1 MMSPQGS
8 KTIAHDMVTE
18 TCTGARARPLAR
30 WSLKRTFTAL
40 RYRNYRLW
48 FMGQL
53 SSLIGTW
60 MQTTAQGF
68 LVFQLTN
75 SPAYLGLVGFASGV
89 PSLVFMM
96 YGGVIADRMPRRN
109 LLVVTQTFM
118 MILAFILAILAFAGS
133 VQPWHIV
140 VLSLLLGT
148 ANAFD
153 TPARQSFVSELVE
166 REDLGN
172 AIALNSTMFQ
182 AAMVVGPAAAG
193 ITYALLGPALCFTI
207 NAISFLAVITAL
219 LMMRVKPTVAS
230 LRATSAWQELRAG
243 LYYIIAHP
251 IIRTIIALVSLTSIF
266 GMSFNVLFPDWAVV
280 VLGGDATTNGWLQSA
295 RGVGSLSG
303 ALMIAS
309 LGRFKLKGKLLTI
322 GSLVFPLALILFAQV
337 RALPLSLLALFIVG
351 WGYMSLFNMGNVL
364 IQTHVDDE
372 LRGRVMSVYA
382 LAFGGLMPLGA
393 LLAGIVADQVGS
405 PTTIVA
411 GALITLAL
419 SLSVWWRVPQLRSL
433 E

>member
-1 MMSPQGS
+1 MARD
-8 KTIAHDMVTE
+8 TVTE
-18 TCTGARARPLAR
+18 TGTAKSERRLPR
-30 WSLKRTFTAL
+30 WSLQRTFTAL

-68 LVFQLTN
+68 LIYQLTN

-89 PSLVFMM
+89 PSLLFMM
-96 YGGVIADRMPRRN
+96 YGGVIADRLPRRN
-109 LLVVTQTFM
+109 LLLVTQGSM
-118 MILAFILAILAFAGS
+118 MILAFILTTLTFTES
-133 VQPWHIV
+133 VQPWHII

-182 AAMVVGPAAAG
+182 GAMVVGPAVAG
-193 ITYALLGPALCFTI
+193 ITYALLGPALCFAI
-207 NAISFLAVITAL
+207 NGISFLAVLTAL
-219 LMMRVKPTVAS
+219 LMMRVKATVAPV
-230 LRATSAWQELRAG
+230 RVTSAWQDLREG
-243 LYYIIAHP
+243 IRYIIAHP

-266 GMSFNVLFPDWAVV
+266 GMGFNVLFPDWAVV

-309 LGRFKLKGKLLTI
+309 FGRFKFKGKLLTI
-322 GSLVFPLALILFAQV
+322 GSLVFPFALILFAQV
-337 RALPLSLLALFIVG
+337 RALPLSLLTLTLVG
-351 WGYMSLFNMGNVL
+351 WSYMSLFNMGNVL
-364 IQTHVDDE
+364 IQTHVEDE

-393 LLAGIVADQVGS
+393 LLAGTVADQVGS
-405 PTTIVA
+405 PTAIVA

-419 SLSVWWRVPQLRSL
+419 AVLVYWQVPNLRAL

>member
-1 MMSPQGS
+1 MLSPQGS
-8 KTIAHDMVTE
+8 KTIADDMVTE
-18 TCTGARARPLAR
+18 TGIAASAHPLAR

-48 FMGQL
+48 FIGQL
-53 SSLIGTW
+53 ASLIGTW

-89 PSLVFMM
+89 PSLLFMM
-96 YGGVIADRMPRRN
+96 FGGVIADRMPRRN
-109 LLVVTQTFM
+109 LLVVTQTSM
-118 MILAFILAILAFAGS
+118 MILAFVLATLTFAGN
-133 VQPWHIV
+133 VQPWHIIT
-140 VLSLLLGT
+140 LSLLLGT

-182 AAMVVGPAAAG
+182 AAMVVGPA
-193 ITYALLGPALCFTI
+193 LCFTI
-207 NAISFLAVITAL
+207 NAISFFAVITAL
-219 LMMRVKPTVAS
+219 LMMHVKPTAVPV
-230 LRATSAWQELRAG
+230 RATSPWQDLRAG
-243 LYYIIAHP
+243 LRYIIAHP
-251 IIRTIIALVSLTSIF
+251 IIRTVIALVSLTSVF

-303 ALMIAS
+303 ALIIAS
-309 LGRFKLKGKLLTI
+309 LGRFKFKGKLLTV
-322 GSLVFPLALILFAQV
+322 GSFVFPLALILFALV
-337 RALPLSLLALFIVG
+337 RALPLSLLTLFIVG

-419 SLSVWWRVPQLRSL
+419 AVSVWWRVPNLRLL

>member
-1 MMSPQGS
+1 M
-8 KTIAHDMVTE
+8 AHDTVTE
-18 TCTGARARPLAR
+18 TGPATSEHRLPR
-30 WSLKRTFTAL
+30 WSLQRTFTAL
-40 RYRNYRLW
+40 QYRNYRLW

-68 LVFQLTN
+68 LIYQLTN

-89 PSLVFMM
+89 PSLIFMM
-96 YGGVIADRMPRRN
+96 YGGVIADRLPRRN
-109 LLVVTQTFM
+109 LLIVTQGSM
-118 MILAFILAILAFAGS
+118 MILAFILAMLTFAGT
-133 VQPWHIV
+133 VQPWHII

-182 AAMVVGPAAAG
+182 GAMVVGPAVAG
-193 ITYALLGPALCFTI
+193 ITYVLLGPALCFAI
-207 NAISFLAVITAL
+207 NGISFLAVLTAL
-219 LMMRVKPTVAS
+219 LMMRVKATVAPV
-230 LRATSAWQELRAG
+230 RVTSAWQDLRAG
-243 LYYIIAHP
+243 IRYIIAHP

-266 GMSFNVLFPDWAVV
+266 GMGFNVLFPDWAVV

-309 LGRFKLKGKLLTI
+309 LGRFKFKGKLLTI
-322 GSLVFPLALILFAQV
+322 GSLVFPLALILFAQFRV
-337 RALPLSLLALFIVG
+337 LPLSLLTLFIVG

-393 LLAGIVADQVGS
+393 LLAGTVADQVGS
-405 PTTIVA
+405 PTAIVA
-411 GALITLAL
+411 GALVTLAL
-419 SLSVWWRVPQLRSL
+419 AVAVWWRVPKLRAL

>member
-1 MMSPQGS
+1 MARD
-8 KTIAHDMVTE
+8 TVTE
-18 TCTGARARPLAR
+18 TGTAKSERRLPR
-30 WSLKRTFTAL
+30 WSLQRTFTAL

-68 LVFQLTN
+68 LIYQLTN

-89 PSLVFMM
+89 PSLLFMM
-96 YGGVIADRMPRRN
+96 YGGVIADRLPRRN
-109 LLVVTQTFM
+109 LLLVTQGSM
-118 MILAFILAILAFAGS
+118 MILAFILTTLTFTES
-133 VQPWHIV
+133 VQPWHII

-182 AAMVVGPAAAG
+182 GAMVVGPAVAG
-193 ITYALLGPALCFTI
+193 ITYALLGPALCFAI
-207 NAISFLAVITAL
+207 NGISFLAVLTAL
-219 LMMRVKPTVAS
+219 LMMRVKATVAPV
-230 LRATSAWQELRAG
+230 RVTSAWQDLREG
-243 LYYIIAHP
+243 IRYIIAHP

-266 GMSFNVLFPDWAVV
+266 GMGFNVLFPDWAVV

-309 LGRFKLKGKLLTI
+309 FGRFKFKGKLLTI
-322 GSLVFPLALILFAQV
+322 GSLVFPFALILFAQV
-337 RALPLSLLALFIVG
+337 RALPLSLLTLTLVG
-351 WGYMSLFNMGNVL
+351 WSYMSLFNMGNVL
-364 IQTHVDDE
+364 IQTHVEDE

-393 LLAGIVADQVGS
+393 LLAGTVADQVGS
-405 PTTIVA
+405 PAAIVA

-419 SLSVWWRVPQLRSL
+419 AVLVYWQVPNLRAL

>member
-1 MMSPQGS
+1 MP
-8 KTIAHDMVTE
+8 HDTVTE
-18 TCTGARARPLAR
+18 TGTAARARPLPR

-48 FMGQL
+48 FIGQL
-53 SSLIGTW
+53 ASLIGTW
-60 MQTTAQGF
+60 MQTTAQAF

-89 PSLVFMM
+89 PSLIFMM

-109 LLVVTQTFM
+109 LLIVTQSSM
-118 MILAFILAILAFAGS
+118 MVLAFILAALTFTGW
-133 VQPWHIV
+133 VQPWHII

-182 AAMVVGPAAAG
+182 GAMAVGPAVAG
-193 ITYALLGPALCFTI
+193 ITYAVLGPAMCFAI
-207 NAISFLAVITAL
+207 NGISFLAVIAAL
-219 LMMRVKPTVAS
+219 LMMRVKPTVIRV
-230 LRATSAWQELRAG
+230 RATSAWQDLRAG
-243 LYYIIAHP
+243 LVYIIAHP
-251 IIRTIIALVSLTSIF
+251 MIRTIIAFIGLTSVF
-266 GMSFNVLFPDWAVV
+266 GMGFNALFPDWAVV

-303 ALMIAS
+303 ALLIAS
-309 LGRFKLKGKLLTI
+309 LGRFKFKGKLLTI
-322 GSLVFPLALILFAQV
+322 GSLVFPVALILFAQV
-337 RALPLSLLALFIVG
+337 RALPLSLLTLFIAG

-393 LLAGIVADQVGS
+393 LLAGTLADQVGS
-405 PTTIVA
+405 PTTVVT

-419 SLSVWWRVPQLRSL
+419 AVSVWWRAPKLRAL

>member
-1 MMSPQGS
+1 M
-8 KTIAHDMVTE
+8 AHDTVTE
-18 TCTGARARPLAR
+18 TGPATSEHRLSR
-30 WSLKRTFTAL
+30 WSLQRTFTAL
-40 RYRNYRLW
+40 GYRNYRLW

-68 LVFQLTN
+68 LIYQLTN

-89 PSLVFMM
+89 PSLLFMM
-96 YGGVIADRMPRRN
+96 YGGVIADRLPRRN
-109 LLVVTQTFM
+109 LLIVTQGSM
-118 MILAFILAILAFAGS
+118 MILAFILAMLTFAGT
-133 VQPWHIV
+133 VQPWHIIL
-140 VLSLLLGT
+140 LSLLLGT

-182 AAMVVGPAAAG
+182 GAMVVGPAVAG
-193 ITYALLGPALCFTI
+193 ITYVLLGPALCFAI
-207 NAISFLAVITAL
+207 NGISFLAVLTAL
-219 LMMRVKPTVAS
+219 LMMRVKATVAPV
-230 LRATSAWQELRAG
+230 RVTSAWQDLRAG
-243 LYYIIAHP
+243 IRYIIAHP

-266 GMSFNVLFPDWAVV
+266 GMGFNVLFPDWAVV

-309 LGRFKLKGKLLTI
+309 LGRFKFKGKLLTI

-337 RALPLSLLALFIVG
+337 RVLPLSLLTLFIIG

-393 LLAGIVADQVGS
+393 LLAGTVADQVGS
-405 PTTIVA
+405 PTAIVA
-411 GALITLAL
+411 GALVTLAL
-419 SLSVWWRVPQLRSL
+419 AVMVWWRVPKLRAL